1 MSECAERDSYNS
13 MLTFLIPLVAELN
26 ERLGRLKDSEQQM
39 VQLKDTWQV
48 VLKPPNLRVMVKIA
62 GRRNLT
68 CFVQEKYEELKRVH
82 TQHQELVC
90 FCSLCLLL

>member
-1 MSECAERDSYNS
+1 

-48 VLKPPNLRVMVKIA
+48 VLKPPNLRVMVK
-62 GRRNLT
+62 
-68 CFVQEKYEELKRVH
+68 
-82 TQHQELVC
+82 
-90 FCSLCLLL
+90 LLGEGI